1 MLLHIRS
8 LAGYTIDM
16 LESSFW
22 KRQMLKAP
30 QIRFCRA
37 SDGVRIAYATTGR
50 GPAMIEVSTWLNHLE
65 FDWQSPVWRPRL
77 VEMTKNYTMTRYD
90 GRGCGLSDRT
100 VKDLSFD
107 ANLRDLEAVA
117 DAAGFKRF
125 ILLGCC
131 QGSGLA
137 IAYAARHPERVSNL
151 VLYGAFARGRL
162 KRNPSAQDLDEANTM
177 LKLVELGWG
186 RENPAFRQVYTTL
199 FIPESTPEQFRWFTD
214 LQRMST
220 SPENAVG
227 LIRGFD
233 GMDVTDLL
241 PKISCPTLVM
251 HARNDARVPFEE
263 GRMIASSIAGA
274 EFVPLESRNHILLEY
289 QPAWKQFFAEIARF
303 VHGQGPGEGSAGT
316 AFVELTEREREV
328 LELIARGLDNA
339 QIASQLSVSAK
350 TVRNHINSI
359 FNKLNAPNRAQVIVR
374 AREAGFGRL
383 PA

>member
-1 MLLHIRS
+1 
-8 LAGYTIDM
+8 
-16 LESSFW
+16 
-22 KRQMLKAP
+22 
-30 QIRFCRA
+30 
-37 SDGVRIAYATTGR
+37 
-50 GPAMIEVSTWLNHLE
+50 MIEVATWLNHLE
-65 FDWQSPVWRPRL
+65 FDWQSPIWRPRL
-77 VEMTKNYTMTRYD
+77 VELANNYNMARYD
-90 GRGCGLSDRT
+90 GRGCGLSDRA
-100 VKDLSFD
+100 VEDLSFD

-162 KRNPSAQDLDEANTM
+162 RRDPSARDLEEADMM

-186 RENPAFRQVYTTL
+186 RENPAFRQVYTTM

-233 GMDVTDLL
+233 AMDVTDLL
-241 PKISCPTLVM
+241 PKVSCPTLVL
-251 HARNDARVPFEE
+251 HSRNDARVPFGE
-263 GRMIASSIAGA
+263 GRMVASSIADA
-274 EFVPLESRNHILLEY
+274 EFVPLESRNHILLEH
-289 QPAWKQFFAEIARF
+289 QPAWKQFLDEIARF
-303 VHGQGPGEGSAGT
+303 VHGRGQADVPEQQKAFANLTQREG
-316 AFVELTEREREV
+316 EV

-339 QIASQLSVSAK
+339 AIARQLSVSPK
-350 TVRNHINSI
+350 TVRNHINGI
-359 FNKLNAPNRAQVIVR
+359 FDKLNIPNRAQAIVL
-374 AREAGFGRL
+374 AREAGMGMRTG
-383 PA
+383 

>member
-1 MLLHIRS
+1 
-8 LAGYTIDM
+8 
-16 LESSFW
+16 
-22 KRQMLKAP
+22 MLKAP

-77 VEMTKNYTMTRYD
+77 VEMAKNYTMTRYD
-90 GRGCGLSDRT
+90 GRGCGLSDRA
-100 VKDLSFD
+100 VEDLSFD

-162 KRNPSAQDLDEANTM
+162 KRNPSAQDLEEAGMM

-233 GMDVTDLL
+233 AMDVTDLL
-241 PKISCPTLVM
+241 PKISCPTLVI
-251 HARNDARVPFEE
+251 HARNDGRVPFAE
-263 GRMIASSIAGA
+263 GRMIASSIPSA
-274 EFVPLESRNHILLEY
+274 EFVPLESRNHILLEH

-303 VHGQGPGEGSAGT
+303 IHGQSADEGSAGT
-316 AFVELTEREREV
+316 AFGDLTEREREV

-339 QIASQLSVSAK
+339 QIATQLSLSAK

-359 FNKLNAPNRAQVIVR
+359 FNKLGAPNRAQAIVR